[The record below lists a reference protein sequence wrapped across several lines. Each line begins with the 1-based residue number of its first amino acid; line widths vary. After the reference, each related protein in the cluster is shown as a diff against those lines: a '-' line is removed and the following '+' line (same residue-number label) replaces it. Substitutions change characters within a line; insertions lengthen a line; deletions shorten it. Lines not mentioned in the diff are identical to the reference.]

1 MKLKKYIIIAFAGAL
16 SLTGCKDYL
25 SVSSPSQFT
34 ASSVFS
40 TEAGAY
46 KVLLGAYECFC
57 QDPYTSRMSDVWAQN
72 TDVETSSVSS
82 APDGSRR
89 DIWSLQGNDL
99 TNFSD
104 LYSAW
109 NNCYLAIDRANQ
121 CIEGINGSSVK
132 SSATMQEYLGE
143 AYCLRAYWYL
153 MMCNTWG
160 DVPYFAESAKEGV
173 TLDRPRMDKNKIYSM
188 ELQALVNAEPNME
201 FSDVSS
207 GGIERMNRDFCM
219 GLIARI
225 ALFRAG
231 YGMTQSGT
239 MKRADDYLDVANND
253 SLDVTYTDINGTKKT
268 ASTYEEYY
276 QLAKD
281 YCQKLISLKNRSL
294 RASYS
299 DIFNEESSLS
309 SAKFTNDEVLYEVAF
324 LSGNGG
330 DVGWCIGVPVTASSK
345 GTTTIQVNLTPSYYL
360 SFDSDDV
367 RRDVTCSRIQYS
379 SDTQQ
384 ATLSPTSIAT
394 GKWNRLLL
402 TNSPGSSSSKGTGI
416 NWPVMRWSDVLL
428 MLAESEN
435 ELNGP
440 TTIAKNALKTVRAR
454 AFGQADQ
461 QVKVQNYV
469 DNLTTKDDFFN
480 AVVNERGWEFGG
492 ECMRKY
498 DLVRWNLYGQKILY
512 TKHFLSMLGLASLS
526 NYADNLAIFGATS
539 VADVQPYL
547 NYADALYYQFSS
559 DGTKIIWYNNQYRPA
574 VVPTVVT
581 TAAQATG
588 KNYMKLG
595 WGSAMATSTTNT
607 TTGAKTYSPSTYITY
622 SWRGYT
628 GVLGTE
634 PVPYVLPI
642 PYTIVSNSA
651 VLTNKG
657 YCLN

>member
-46 KVLLGAYECFC
+46 KVLLGAYECFS

-72 TDVETSSVSS
+72 TDVEASSVSS

-109 NNCYLAIDRANQ
+109 NNCYLAVDRANQ

>member
-46 KVLLGAYECFC
+46 KVLLGAYECFS

-72 TDVETSSVSS
+72 TDVEASSVSS

-109 NNCYLAIDRANQ
+109 NNCYLAVDRANQ

-268 ASTYEEYY
+268 ARTYEEYY

>member
-109 NNCYLAIDRANQ
+109 NNCYLAVDRANQ

-253 SLDVTYTDINGTKKT
+253 SLAVTYNDMNGTKKT
-268 ASTYEEYY
+268 ARTYEEYY

-294 RASYS
+294 RAGYS

-384 ATLSPTSIAT
+384 ATLNPTAIAT

-454 AFGQADQ
+454 AFSQSDQ

-526 NYADNLAIFGATS
+526 DYADNLAVFGATS

-607 TTGAKTYSPSTYITY
+607 TTGVKTYSPSTYITY

-628 GVLGTE
+628 GVLGSE